1 MKETFM
7 SEPARLLTVQ
17 FLTWLA
23 IRPRSY
29 GEVKQAWRSTCPRLT
44 TWEDAL
50 DEGLI
55 EFAGIDGRVGDGATV
70 ALTERGREMLGA
82 G

>member
-1 MKETFM
+1 M

-23 IRPRSY
+23 SGERSY

-50 DEGLI
+50 DAGLI
-55 EFAGIDGRVGDGATV
+55 EFARSTGRVGDRSIV
-70 ALTERGREMLGA
+70 ALTPRGRDFLAA